1 MPLFYPSFQALKL
14 ADTILD
20 SVGERVPG
28 YQGRLGAAWYWR
40 LTGGV
45 LVTVQLDYTV
55 TEQRWDVLRAQATSP
70 AVGLFNAAD
79 FPFAAYGTLLTSP
92 PYIHDLDGEA
102 EWANR
107 LYFQMGYLIDDLVLW
122 LDMLRAT
129 LIAPQIHPPAAF
141 PQLTALER
149 ELVRYALE
157 HNDGFFNLEALG
169 EAFSGRISRQR
180 LRTLAQQWETLG
192 LLTERPR
199 RVTVALRALV
209 EQDAS

>member
-20 SVGERVPG
+20 TVGTRVSG
-28 YQGRLGAAWYWR
+28 YQGRIGAAWYWR

-45 LVTVQLDYTV
+45 LVTIQLDYTV

-70 AVGLFNAAD
+70 NVGLFNAAD

-122 LDMLRAT
+122 LQMLQAA
-129 LIAPQIHPPAAF
+129 LIEPQIRPPAAF

-149 ELVRYALE
+149 ELVRYALD
-157 HNDGFFNLEALG
+157 HQDGHFNLEVLYQ
-169 EAFSGRISRQR
+169 AFSDRISRQR
-180 LRTLAQQWETLG
+180 LRALAQQWTALG
-192 LLTERPR
+192 LLTEPPR

-209 EQDAS
+209 EHE

>member
-20 SVGERVPG
+20 TVGTRVPG
-28 YQGRLGAAWYWR
+28 YQGRIGAAWYWR

-70 AVGLFNAAD
+70 NVGLFNAAD

-122 LDMLRAT
+122 LQMLQAA
-129 LIAPQIHPPAAF
+129 LIEPQIRPPAAF
-141 PQLTALER
+141 PQLSSLER

-157 HNDGFFNLEALG
+157 QQDGLFNLEALYQAFG
-169 EAFSGRISRQR
+169 ERISRQR
-180 LRTLAQQWETLG
+180 LRALAQQWTALG
-192 LLTERPR
+192 LLTEPPR

-209 EQDAS
+209 EHE

>member
-14 ADTILD
+14 ADAILD
-20 SVGERVPG
+20 TVGARVPG

-70 AVGLFNAAD
+70 NVGLFNAAD

-129 LIAPQIHPPAAF
+129 LIEPNIHPPAAF

-149 ELVRYALE
+149 ELVRYAIDNE
-157 HNDGFFNLEALG
+157 DGVFNLETLAQ
-169 EAFSGRISRQR
+169 AFAGRISKQR
-180 LRTLAQQWETLG
+180 LRALARHWETLG

-209 EQDAS
+209 EHGG

>member
-14 ADTILD
+14 ADAILD
-20 SVGERVPG
+20 TVGARVPG

-70 AVGLFNAAD
+70 NVGLFNAAD

-107 LYFQMGYLIDDLVLW
+107 LYFQMGYLIDDLALW

-129 LIAPQIHPPAAF
+129 LIEPAIHPPAAF

-149 ELVRYALE
+149 ELVRYAIDNE
-157 HNDGFFNLEALG
+157 DGVFNLETLAQ
-169 EAFSGRISRQR
+169 AFAGRISKQR
-180 LRTLAQQWETLG
+180 LRTLARHWETLG

-199 RVTVALRALV
+199 RVTVALRALA
-209 EQDAS
+209 EHEE